1 MAQPQPEERIT
12 LDQVLKLV
20 DKLSP
25 EEQEQLRKKLSNKTW
40 GQQFRQLAE
49 DIERDRIA
57 KGLPRLSE
65 EEIMAE
71 VKAVREEMK
80 AERVRQSQSSN

>member
-25 EEQEQLRKKLSNKTW
+25 EEQEQLRKSLSDKYKRF
-40 GQQFRQLAE
+40 QQLCDKVEAN
-49 DIERDRIA
+49 RIA
-57 KGLPRLSE
+57 KGLPRLTE
-65 EEIMAE
+65 DEIVAE
-71 VKAVREEMK
+71 VRAIREEMK
-80 AERVRQSQSSN
+80 AERADQSSR

>member
-1 MAQPQPEERIT
+1 MAQRKPEEKMT

-20 DKLSP
+20 DQLSTD
-25 EEQEQLRKKLSNKTW
+25 EQEQVRKKLSNRSW
-40 GQQFRQLAE
+40 GQRFQHLCDKVEATRV
-49 DIERDRIA
+49 A

-80 AERVRQSQSSN
+80 AERAHQSGN

>member
-25 EEQEQLRKKLSNKTW
+25 EEQEQLRKRLSSKTW
-40 GQQFRQLAE
+40 GQEWRALCKEIDEQNKDQDALT
-49 DIERDRIA
+49 
-57 KGLPRLSE
+57 E
-65 EEIMAE
+65 EEIVAE
-71 VKAVREEMK
+71 VKTIRKELK
-80 AERVRQSQSSN
+80 AERAQSGN